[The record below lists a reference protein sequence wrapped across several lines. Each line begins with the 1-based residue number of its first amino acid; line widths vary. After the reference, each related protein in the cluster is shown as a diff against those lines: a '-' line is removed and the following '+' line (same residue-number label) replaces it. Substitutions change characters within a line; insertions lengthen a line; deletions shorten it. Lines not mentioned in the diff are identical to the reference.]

1 MRIKSYGLGNTDS
14 ISKQKGVFR
23 MNQMY
28 QKTELVFYGSAG
40 VCRITDIAPLP
51 SATKENKLY
60 YTLVPLFSPFAE
72 VVYAPV
78 QANALLR
85 PLLTKAQAQDCMA
98 QFQTLPL
105 LPYQTINHKSAHA
118 FYLEI
123 LRSYIPLS
131 YLRLIKT
138 LRHKAL
144 YGLPRPKLC
153 QKEQQY
159 LKQAETLLCGELA
172 VVLQTTPAQIRA
184 WLYAQDI
191 TPCCVCM

>member
-1 MRIKSYGLGNTDS
+1 
-14 ISKQKGVFR
+14 
-23 MNQMY
+23 MY

-40 VCRITDIAPLP
+40 VCRIADIAPMP
-51 SATKENKLY
+51 TSTEKNKLY
-60 YTLVPLFSPFAE
+60 YTLIPLFSPFAE

-78 QANALLR
+78 QANGLLR
-85 PLLTKAQAQDCMA
+85 PLLSVPQAQHCMA

-105 LPYQTINHKSAHA
+105 YPYQVINHKSAHA
-118 FYLEI
+118 LYLEI
-123 LRSYIPLS
+123 LRSYTPLS

-172 VVLQTTPAQIRA
+172 VVLQQTPAQIHA
-184 WLYAQDI
+184 WLDTQEI
-191 TPCCVCM
+191 TPSCAC

>member
-1 MRIKSYGLGNTDS
+1 
-14 ISKQKGVFR
+14 
-23 MNQMY
+23 MY

-51 SATKENKLY
+51 CAMQENKLY
-60 YTLVPLFSPFAE
+60 YTLSPLFSPFAE

-85 PLLTKAQAQDCMA
+85 PLMDVTQAQDCMA
-98 QFQTLPL
+98 QFQALSL
-105 LPYQTINHKSAHA
+105 LPYQTMNHRAAHA
-118 FYLEI
+118 LYLEI
-123 LRSYIPLS
+123 LRSYTPLS
-131 YLRLIKT
+131 YLQLIKT

-159 LKQAETLLCGELA
+159 LKQAETLFYGEMA
-172 VVLQTTPAQIRA
+172 VVLQTTPAQIRT
-184 WLYAQDI
+184 WIYAQDL
-191 TPCCVCM
+191 TANTGYVCV